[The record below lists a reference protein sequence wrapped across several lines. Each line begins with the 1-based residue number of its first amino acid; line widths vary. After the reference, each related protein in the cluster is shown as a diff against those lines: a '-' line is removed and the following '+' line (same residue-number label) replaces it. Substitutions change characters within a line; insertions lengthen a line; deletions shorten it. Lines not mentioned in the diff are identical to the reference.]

1 MRLAFLNILILTI
14 PLTFFATE
22 DIYEEGDSFKST
34 KSRSVVLYEYKTD
47 ASRVNIALQFAFN
60 AEEFIEYA
68 AVDSRD
74 IYKIRRGDTFVLT
87 ESFKD
92 GDIFQVTLTSKKTNN
107 EKYFILSKDLK
118 DNSLT
123 QLEIGT

>member
-1 MRLAFLNILILTI
+1 MKFFTILILMLS
-14 PLTFFATE
+14 LTFFAEET
-22 DIYEEGDSFKST
+22 IYQEGDSFEST

-47 ASRVNIALQFAFN
+47 ASRVNIALRFAFN
-60 AEEFIEYA
+60 AEEFMEYA

-74 IYKIRRGDTFVLT
+74 IYKVRKGDTFVLT
-87 ESFKD
+87 ESIKD
-92 GDIFQVTLTSKKTNN
+92 GDIFKVTLTTKKTNN

-123 QLEIGT
+123 QLEADT

>member
-1 MRLAFLNILILTI
+1 MKFLNVLILIL
-14 PLTFFATE
+14 PLSLFAE
-22 DIYEEGDSFKST
+22 EAIYEEGDLFAST

-47 ASRVNIALQFAFN
+47 ASRVNIAHQFSFN

-74 IYKIRRGDTFVLT
+74 IYKVRRGDTFVLT
-87 ESFKD
+87 ESLKD
-92 GDIFQVTLTSKKTNN
+92 GAIFKVTLTSKKSNN
-107 EKYFILSKDLK
+107 EKYYILAKDLK

-123 QLEIGT
+123 QLEVST

>member
-1 MRLAFLNILILTI
+1 MKFFSILILI
-14 PLTFFATE
+14 LPLTFFAE
-22 DIYEEGDSFKST
+22 EIAYEEGDSFEST

-47 ASRVNIALQFAFN
+47 ATRVNTALRFAFN
-60 AEEFIEYA
+60 VQEFMEYA
-68 AVDSRD
+68 SVDSRD

-87 ESFKD
+87 ESIKD
-92 GDIFQVTLTSKKTNN
+92 GDIFKVTLTNKKYNN

-123 QLEIGT
+123 QVEADI